1 MLTCKNG
8 LKKRRNHAVMGER
21 FIFIYFFWGP
31 KWDYFNFFSYLCAE
45 VMNLLT

>member
-1 MLTCKNG
+1 MMICKNG

-21 FIFIYFFWGP
+21 SFLYFFLGP
-31 KWDYFNFFSYLCAE
+31 KWDYFDFFSYLCAE